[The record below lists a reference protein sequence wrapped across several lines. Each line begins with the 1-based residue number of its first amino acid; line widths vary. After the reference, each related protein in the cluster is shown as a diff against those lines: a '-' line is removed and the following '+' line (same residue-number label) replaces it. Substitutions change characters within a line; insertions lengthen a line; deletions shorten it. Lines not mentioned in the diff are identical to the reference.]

1 MNSLKCLHPTCF
13 VRSPRKTARLVMRR
27 GHCEKTM
34 AMFNRCHMYSLIY
47 NRQASCVAPCRRHH
61 AATRFR
67 RMPIFYRK
75 ASPQDI
81 VNVTQAADIMFQHG
95 PDAWNAVAP
104 PNGTPPHNGT
114 HQEINCT
121 LSGLDS
127 MMCIVEDVPDEAEV
141 STAGSLS
148 LPAEATAVNDGLLAT
163 ILQNMLLISPFF
175 FWGTSMVVMKSVVP
189 HTTPLV
195 LGALR
200 LLPAGLMLVGW
211 ATASGRD
218 QPSTLKAWLWV
229 LAFALIDGAAF
240 QGFLA
245 EGLTKTSAGLGSVII
260 DSQPLSVAL
269 LASLLFG
276 ERLSSVGVAG
286 LMLGVAG
293 LTLLEVPAD
302 ILVDTTAAVLRGAW
316 EPGLPGINSA
326 SLVTNGE
333 FWMLLAAQSMAIGT
347 VMVRYVTR
355 HVDPIMA
362 TGWHMI
368 IGGAI
373 LAAVAAANGSD
384 VASATAATSPLAS
397 LVAQFSH
404 LTAEDAIS
412 MLYVSMMGGAVS
424 YGIFFWYASHG
435 SLTSLS
441 SLTFLTPVFA
451 SAAGYMALDEVL
463 SPMQLLGAAVTLGA
477 VWCINY
483 RKASSGRPAA
493 AASKDASQAQ

>member
-1 MNSLKCLHPTCF
+1 
-13 VRSPRKTARLVMRR
+13 
-27 GHCEKTM
+27 M
-34 AMFNRCHMYSLIY
+34 ATFNRCHMYELIHD
-47 NRQASCVAPCRRHH
+47 RHASCFAPHRRHH
-61 AATRFR
+61 ASTRFR
-67 RMPIFYRK
+67 RMPILYGK

-81 VNVTQAADIMFQHG
+81 VDVAQAADLILQHG

-104 PNGTPPHNGT
+104 PSGTPPQHGT
-114 HQEINCT
+114 HQEVNCT

-127 MMCIVEDVPDEAEV
+127 VMCVVEDVPDEAEV

-148 LPAEATAVNDGLLAT
+148 LPAEATAVNDSLPVT
-163 ILQNMLLISPFF
+163 ILQNVLLISPFF
-175 FWGTSMVVMKSVVP
+175 FWGTSMVAMKSVVP

-200 LLPAGLMLVGW
+200 LLPAGLVLVAW

-218 QPSTLKAWLWV
+218 HPSTLKAWAWV
-229 LAFALIDGAAF
+229 LAFALIDAAAF

-276 ERLSSVGVAG
+276 ERLSSLGIAG
-286 LMLGVAG
+286 LLLGVAG
-293 LTLLEVPAD
+293 LILLEVPAD
-302 ILVDTTAAVLRGAW
+302 SLADTAAAALSGSWKPV
-316 EPGLPGINSA
+316 LPGISGA
-326 SLVTNGE
+326 SLFTNGE

-368 IGGAI
+368 IGGTI
-373 LAAVAAANGSD
+373 LAAVAAANGGD
-384 VASATAATSPLAS
+384 VMSAAAGTSPLAS
-397 LVAQFSH
+397 LVAQLSH

-451 SAAGYMALDEVL
+451 SATGYMVLGEVL
-463 SPMQLLGAAVTLGA
+463 NPMQLLGGAVTLGA
-477 VWCINY
+477 VGCINY
-483 RKASSGRPAA
+483 RKTSAAPPAA
-493 AASKDASQAQ
+493 AANDEVSQAQ